1 MFSEVLKQLRKDRKV
16 TQTELGN
23 FCGYSHVAVVKWE
36 NGQREP
42 SIETLIKIA
51 DFFNVTLD
59 YLLGR
64 IEPLPL
70 TPLQKE
76 LSKKIRSLSDEQ
88 AQIILGVINQLK

>member
-1 MFSEVLKQLRKDRKV
+1 MFSEILKQLRKDKKV

-23 FCGYSHVAVVKWE
+23 YCGYSHVAVVKWE

-51 DFFNVTLD
+51 DFFDVTLD

-64 IEPLPL
+64 IEPMPL

-76 LSKKIRSLSDEQ
+76 LSKKIRSLSDS
-88 AQIILGVINQLK
+88 QIEFLLLTIDKIK

>member
-23 FCGYSHVAVVKWE
+23 YCGYSHVAVVKWE

-42 SIETLIKIA
+42 SIETLTKIA
-51 DFFNVTLD
+51 DFFDVTLD

-64 IEPLPL
+64 TEPKPL
-70 TPLQKE
+70 TEIQRE
-76 LSKKIRSLSDEQ
+76 LADKVSLLSDEQ
-88 AQIILGVINQLK
+88 AQVILGFINQLK